1 MGEVPRNPPILNP
14 PIRLAV
20 CVSGE
25 GTTLQNLIDQIRSR
39 RLRAE
44 IVHVIASR
52 PRIGAIARAEA
63 AQIPWPWRT
72 QRPIQDRV
80 QRSVF
85 EPIRHS
91 SRLGDPGRLPLA
103 AQYSGRYRGECSI
116 HPAVR
121 LLRRGLLRLQGS
133 QGRPRRGRESQR
145 LHVHFADDAYDTGP
159 IILQRG
165 VPCRMTT
172 QSRLSP
178 LASSRRNARRC
189 RKPSRS
195 MPKAAQGRRPS
206 RPHRAAG
213 LMVLRAGVG
222 RARAADGSRLANGSA
237 CRTPMKCPQ

>member
-63 AQIPWPWRT
+63 AQIPLALANRNARSRT
-72 QRPIQDRV
+72 EFSA
-80 QRSVF
+80 SVF

-91 SRLGDPGRLPLA
+91 KADLVILGGFLSLLNIPAEYKGRVLNV
-103 AQYSGRYRGECSI
+103 
-116 HPAVR
+116 HPA
-121 LLRRGLLRLQGS
+121 LIPAFCGEGYYGS
-133 QGRPRRGRESQR
+133 KVHKAVLDAGVKVSGCT
-145 LHVHFADDAYDTGP
+145 VHFADDAYDTGP

-165 VPCRMTT
+165 VPVSDDDTVETLAARVFQEECKALPEAI
-172 QSRLSP
+172 SLYAEGRL
-178 LASSRRNARRC
+178 
-189 RKPSRS
+189 KVD
-195 MPKAAQGRRPS
+195 GRR
-206 RPHRAAG
+206 
-213 LMVLRAGVG
+213 V
-222 RARAADGSRLANGSA
+222 
-237 CRTPMKCPQ
+237 RTVPRV